1 VGLLLIRLVR
11 RCVKEED
18 GVENGKRGREKD
30 GKEAKS
36 ILYAKSLDEWLTTRM
51 EW

>member
-11 RCVKEED
+11 GFVKK
-18 GVENGKRGREKD
+18 GKGIKKWGIGTREKD

-36 ILYAKSLDEWLTTRM
+36 FLYAKSLSERLTRK
-51 EW
+51 